1 MDQMAYESHAKAA
14 HAQKQGWLQQEI
26 TPYETV
32 VTDKQGN
39 KKTVVVDKDEGIRPT
54 TTLAG
59 LAKLKAAFKPG
70 GTTTAGNA
78 S

>member
-1 MDQMAYESHAKAA
+1 M
-14 HAQKQGWLQQEI
+14 
-26 TPYETV
+26 
-32 VTDKQGN
+32 TDKQGN
-39 KKTVVVDKDEGIRPT
+39 KKTVIVDKDEGIRPS